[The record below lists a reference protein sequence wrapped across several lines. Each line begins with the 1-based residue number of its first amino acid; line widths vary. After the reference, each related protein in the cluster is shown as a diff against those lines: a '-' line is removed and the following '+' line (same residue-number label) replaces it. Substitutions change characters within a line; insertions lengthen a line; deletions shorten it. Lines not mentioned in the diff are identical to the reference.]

1 MSDCGNCNN
10 CGGVL
15 KPGAGC
21 GCLDC
26 PPGAAGANGAD
37 GKSAYELWIDA
48 GNSGTVTDFLNGLV
62 GPTGPAGTNG
72 TNGVPCAK
80 INFYSE
86 VSSLVHVKDSTPN
99 PAVYNFPA
107 GYAVNTFTNTSGSTK
122 KFIVHGSYETLAE
135 GANNAEFANWV
146 DGAIIKTV
154 SGVDSVQWESL
165 GTTVLNVYL
174 FDGASSG
181 DTITRIS
188 TPDTVVTDPNRNTV
202 ETRFL
207 LSKFPKNVAFFKSLT
222 LNNNETVSLKFKTK
236 DAGTASQLLKA
247 QMFVLEIDT

>member
-26 PPGAAGANGAD
+26 PPGAAGPAGAD
-37 GKSAYELWIDA
+37 GKTAYELWIDA
-48 GNSGTVTDFLNGLV
+48 GNTGTVTDFLNGLV
-62 GPTGPAGTNG
+62 GPQGPAGTNG

-86 VSSLVHVKDSTPN
+86 VSSVVHVKDSTPN
-99 PAVYNFPA
+99 PTIYNFPA

-122 KFIVHGSYETLAE
+122 KFIVHGSYETEAD
-135 GANNAEFANWV
+135 GANAVAVENVV

-165 GTTVLNVYL
+165 GTTVLTSFL
-174 FDGASSG
+174 FDGPSSS
-181 DTITRIS
+181 DTITRNSI
-188 TPDTVVTDPNRNTV
+188 PDTVVTDPNRNAV

-207 LSKFPKNVAFFKSLT
+207 LIKFPKNVAFFKSLT

-236 DAGTASQLLKA
+236 DASAPSKLLKA